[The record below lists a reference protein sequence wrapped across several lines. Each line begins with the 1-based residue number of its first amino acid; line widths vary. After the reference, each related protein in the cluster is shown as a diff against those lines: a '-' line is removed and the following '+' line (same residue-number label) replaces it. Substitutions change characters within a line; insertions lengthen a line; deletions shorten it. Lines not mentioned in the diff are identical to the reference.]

1 MKTKQIIL
9 VIIGVFVSTWV
20 LAQDEEV
27 RQLDSFDR
35 ISVGESIKVTL
46 VKGSKNEAVIKV
58 SGADTDDVLTDVNG
72 DYLKVHMAKGSYF
85 NTNVEVRVTYSGELE
100 EVKVSSSGKISS
112 EGVINS
118 EELFV
123 KASSSGR
130 MELAVNVDK
139 LKVDVSSSGRVA
151 LNGKVNTQVI
161 EASSSG
167 RYDGFDVDS
176 RGAKADVSSSG
187 RVEISVSD
195 ELFAEASSS
204 GKVVYKGQPEKV
216 MVDTSSSGSIK
227 KG

>member
-9 VIIGVFVSTWV
+9 VILGIFVSTWV

-27 RQLDSFDR
+27 RQLDSFDG

-58 SGADTDDVLTDVNG
+58 SGAEAKDVLTEVNG
-72 DYLKVHMAKGSYF
+72 DYLKVHMDKGSYF
-85 NTNVEVRVTYSGELE
+85 NTNVEVRVTYSGELR
-100 EVKVSSSGKISS
+100 EVKVSSSGKIFS
-112 EGVINS
+112 EGVIQS

-139 LKVDVSSSGRVA
+139 LKVDVSSSGKVA
-151 LNGKVNTQVI
+151 LNGKANTQVI

-167 RYDGFDVDS
+167 RYEGFDVAS
-176 RGAKADVSSSG
+176 KGAKADVSSSG
-187 RVEISVSD
+187 KIEISVSD
-195 ELFAEASSS
+195 ELYADASSS
-204 GKVVYKGQPEKV
+204 GRVLYKGNPERV
-216 MVDTSSSGSIK
+216 MVDTSSSGSVK
-227 KG
+227 KD